1 MSRAGY
7 YRHLARVKPA
17 EADIE
22 LRDRMQRI
30 TLSNRRYGYRRVSA
44 ELHRQGFRVN
54 HKKVLRLMR
63 NDNLLAIRKRRYVLT
78 TDSDQHRA
86 AYPNW
91 AQTLQV
97 DGIDQ
102 LWQADITYVRMRR
115 SFVYLAVVMDSYSR
129 RVVGWELGSSLQA
142 ILALKALRKA
152 IQFRR
157 PKPGLVHH
165 SDQGVQ
171 YGSRAYVELLE
182 QSGALISMS
191 RRGNPYDNARVESFM
206 KTLKSEEVNLQTYQ
220 SMDQARASIADFIDA
235 VYNQR
240 RLHSSLGYQPPAA
253 FEASLPP
260 CEQLR
265 NPSFEF
271 SEA

>member
-7 YRHLARVKPA
+7 YRCLARVEPA
-17 EADIE
+17 EAHIE

-30 TLSNRRYGYRRVSA
+30 TLSNRHYGYRRVSA
-44 ELHRQGFRVN
+44 ELRRQGFRVN

-91 AQTLQV
+91 AKTFQV

-129 RVVGWELGSSLQA
+129 ASGGLGTRPFTRSDLGAEGVAPSDRV
-142 ILALKALRKA
+142 
-152 IQFRR
+152 
-157 PKPGLVHH
+157 
-165 SDQGVQ
+165 
-171 YGSRAYVELLE
+171 
-182 QSGALISMS
+182 
-191 RRGNPYDNARVESFM
+191 
-206 KTLKSEEVNLQTYQ
+206 
-220 SMDQARASIADFIDA
+220 
-235 VYNQR
+235 
-240 RLHSSLGYQPPAA
+240 PAA
-253 FEASLPP
+253 QAGAGASFRSRGPIWFAG
-260 CEQLR
+260 LR
-265 NPSFEF
+265 RAAETIGRADLDEPAWQSLTTTR
-271 SEA
+271 A